1 MAQCKIPRPVHP
13 HRPACP
19 TAAVSETYSPLPA
32 PIALSGTAGP
42 DRGASAARWNETRM
56 QSLSAD
62 PVLPALPWRLPHW
75 RRVEPVITI
84 RQRSLVGVAVAVLV
98 HLLLFIPF
106 TRPNLNNG
114 QPLPRRSEIEVNLS
128 PLTLLDL
135 PSKQEK
141 AEKPSRPRPEPKQH
155 QPANPRA
162 IHPTEPEPQRQQRS
176 ITVKSAEPPPAP
188 VAKPPASD
196 LAAYMEAERERRAA
210 VDRQLGLAPEPPPAA
225 VTAESRTAKI
235 MRNLQQDGTS
245 GVFQIVSKGARTAQF
260 TFRGWSGGFS
270 NSRRELIEVEVAPG
284 GDIDLAIV
292 QRMIQL
298 IRRYY
303 SGDFNWDSHRL
314 GRVVVLSARLEDNA
328 GLEAFLMR
336 EFFGADGGRSGN

>member
-1 MAQCKIPRPVHP
+1 MERHPHAEPHRRPRP
-13 HRPACP
+13 
-19 TAAVSETYSPLPA
+19 
-32 PIALSGTAGP
+32 
-42 DRGASAARWNETRM
+42 
-56 QSLSAD
+56 
-62 PVLPALPWRLPHW
+62 PVLPWRLPHW

-84 RQRSLVGVAVAVLV
+84 RQRSLVGAGVVLLV
-98 HLLLFIPF
+98 HLLLFIPL

-114 QPLPRRSEIEVNLS
+114 QPLPRRNEVEVNLS

-141 AEKPSRPRPEPKQH
+141 AEKPRPRPAPQPR

-162 IHPTEPEPQRQQRS
+162 IHPAEPVPHPQRS
-176 ITVKSAEPPPAP
+176 ITVKPAEPTPAP

-210 VDRQLGLAPEPPPAA
+210 VDRQLGLAPEPPPPAA

-235 MRNLQQDGTS
+235 MRNLQQDGAS

-260 TFRGWSGGFS
+260 TFRGWTGGFS

-336 EFFGADGGRSGN
+336 EFFGADGGRNGN